1 MTIDEMQK
9 QIWQNKLDKNFNTT
23 NVEEEFGYLRGE
35 VDEAYDAWK
44 NQKDDFGLEL
54 ADVAIYLMSLAQM
67 NGLNLGEQ
75 IEKKIAINKKRVY
88 VMENGKLVK
97 KIME

>member
-9 QIWQNKLDKNFNTT
+9 QIWQNKLDKHFNIT
-23 NVEEEFGYLRGE
+23 NVEQEFNYLRGE

-75 IEKKIAINKKRVY
+75 IENKIAINKKRIY